1 MVVTAD
7 TKDRTVRKNVKIIIL
22 DQTVIK
28 SATTLA
34 EAATKE
40 QEYVTMGVIRDG
52 KDYFVTKHAN
62 LVLMDLVVIR
72 NAARFAKYHVNVTMS
87 LEIVKMAVKVDGRD
101 LTA

>member
-1 MVVTAD
+1 MFLIIQ
-7 TKDRTVRKNVKIIIL
+7 NVKIIIL

-52 KDYFVTKHAN
+52 KDYFVTK
-62 LVLMDLVVIR
+62 VC
-72 NAARFAKYHVNVTMS
+72 
-87 LEIVKMAVKVDGRD
+87 
-101 LTA
+101 